1 MNLEY
6 ILDNCQSEK
15 ILFGYNGIISQEF
28 VSEIEN
34 VINDALSLHDKDF
47 DKKIARNLFS
57 IAVEQLQNIISYS
70 KHNVKKSD
78 NIFESSGVCI
88 FGYDEN
94 KEKYFIKT
102 LNQIQEND
110 KIKVKNKI
118 DMLNSMDDGEKRK
131 LMRELLRS
139 GEHSHDRGAGVGFIE
154 MARRSSEKIE
164 YSFIENL
171 KENLFELTIYI

>member
-6 ILDNCQSEK
+6 ILDSCQNEK
-15 ILFGYNGIISQEF
+15 ILFSYNGIISQEF
-28 VSEIEN
+28 VAEIED
-34 VINDALSLHDKDF
+34 VINDTLSIHDSEIDNKVV
-47 DKKIARNLFS
+47 RNLFS

-70 KHNVKKSD
+70 KHNIKKTNS
-78 NIFESSGVCI
+78 IYESNGICI
-88 FGYDEN
+88 FGFDES

-110 KIKVKNKI
+110 KIKVKEKI
-118 DMLNSMDDGEKRK
+118 DMLNNMDDKEKRK

-164 YSFIENL
+164 YNFIDNDSEQ
-171 KENLFELTIYI
+171 LFELTIYI